1 MISLEGGIHK
11 RRLILFSRNVAWD
24 LAPAFQPQL
33 IIEDLS
39 GKNLCPFFQ
48 RLLIAPIFH
57 LFIFSSGAVRRE
69 ELEKRTKRDFS
80 SAFQPKSPLTVFL
93 YSLKGFS

>member
-39 GKNLCPFFQ
+39 GKNLCRIFRRWRKKTNEKKNKMKERIYYQETTKDEISEYNIENKIYKRPDFHFIIFQ
-48 RLLIAPIFH
+48 RL
-57 LFIFSSGAVRRE
+57 
-69 ELEKRTKRDFS
+69 
-80 SAFQPKSPLTVFL
+80 
-93 YSLKGFS
+93 